1 MNRIN
6 CPLSISLYSFPSHV
20 FLGDFRTAARGTQAD
35 LIDGVKGV
43 KLLWADIKARATFWL
58 QLEG

>member
-6 CPLSISLYSFPSHV
+6 CPLSISLHSFPSHV
-20 FLGDFRTAARGTQAD
+20 FLGDFRIAARVTQAD

-43 KLLWADIKARATFWL
+43 KLLWADIKARL
-58 QLEG
+58 VE